1 MDVRNINWYY
11 FRTFIGGSFSLP
23 ENQLA
28 IIASNYTF
36 PPNVSSRGRSFVFPL
51 FDEIRCQEMIGDM
64 FLAKGMTHVSPD
76 LLSVIASD
84 YVETFGQ
91 KEFDELSPRTLARY
105 LELFLTDQVKR
116 KRLLEFSKG
125 EIITRP
131 DPLIFH
137 EQNVRLMRALYGEDA
152 IKELRESQ
160 LPQERS

>member
-1 MDVRNINWYY
+1 
-11 FRTFIGGSFSLP
+11 
-23 ENQLA
+23 
-28 IIASNYTF
+28 
-36 PPNVSSRGRSFVFPL
+36 
-51 FDEIRCQEMIGDM
+51 MIGDM